1 MTLGDESDA
10 MARDPAGHD
19 STARDP
25 AAQDAAAQDAAGAS
39 CANCGELLTG
49 DYCHGCGEKRVE
61 ARDLSV
67 KHFVAEAAQE
77 LTSVEH
83 SKLFRTIYALL
94 FKPGFLTAE
103 YFSGRRGLYL
113 KPLNLCLVIFAVQL
127 FAYTAYKQVSTYD
140 IGRIVD
146 TQKQFAQQWKL
157 KNVDVMGRRLEA
169 VAERKKITT
178 EALYESINEK
188 WNRNASLVQIPQILL
203 LALLLQFVYLFRRYF
218 VEHLIFSLHFLS
230 FTALTLVLM
239 WPVYFVLGINPT
251 LLNMLVALAKFLLDI
266 FYLFVAARVF
276 YRESVGRALLR
287 APVIFVG
294 YFVIYIIMYNVAML
308 TALRAATRP

>member
-1 MTLGDESDA
+1 MSTTFGDESGEA
-10 MARDPAGHD
+10 VRVPARQD
-19 STARDP
+19 STAREP
-25 AAQDAAAQDAAGAS
+25 AAQDASGAS
-39 CANCGELLTG
+39 CANCGEPLTG
-49 DYCHGCGEKRVE
+49 DYCCRCGEKSVD

-67 KHFVAEAAQE
+67 RHFVAEAAQE

-83 SKLFRTIYALL
+83 SKLFRTIYAVL

-113 KPLNLCLVIFAVQL
+113 KPLNLCLAVFAVQL

-140 IGRIVD
+140 IGRVME
-146 TQKQFAQQWKL
+146 TQRQLAQQWKL
-157 KNVDVMGRRLEA
+157 KDADILARRLEG
-169 VAERKKITT
+169 VAARKRITP

-188 WNRNASLVQIPQILL
+188 WNRNASLVQIPQIVL
-203 LALLLQFVYLFRRYF
+203 LALLLHVVYLFRRYF
-218 VEHLIFSLHFLS
+218 IEHLVFSLHFLS

-276 YRESVGRALLR
+276 YRESVGKALLR